1 MSLIIRFIFEMLYF
15 SYYTF
20 MQKITTKSE
29 VIEIIPHEDIAN
41 IHFIWIDFSK
51 ADFSRK
57 NFQNC
62 KFEKCNLSNIK
73 LKDTTLNDVNFLGC
87 KIMWLKFVDI
97 TQLLSHFNFYDCNI
111 SLCSFF
117 WLTLKGTSFQDC
129 NVVETD
135 FTNAYLEN
143 AKFSYCD
150 LEKSIFVRCNLKN
163 TDFIGSYNFAID
175 PTLNKFWKTKFS
187 RENSIGL
194 LQHLDI
200 EME

>member
-1 MSLIIRFIFEMLYF
+1 
-15 SYYTF
+15 
-20 MQKITTKSE
+20 MQKITTKDQ
-29 VIEIIPHEDIAN
+29 VIEIIPGEDITD
-41 IHFIWIDFSK
+41 IHFIWLDFSQ

-57 NFQNC
+57 NFHSC

-73 LKDTTLNDVNFLGC
+73 LKDTTLNDVDFIAC

-97 TQLLSHFNFYDCNI
+97 TQMLSHFNFSDCAI

-117 WLTLKGTSFQDC
+117 GLTLKGASFQDC
-129 NVVETD
+129 KVIDSD
-135 FTNAYLEN
+135 FTGAYLEN

-175 PTLNKFWKTKFS
+175 PTLNKFGKTKFS
-187 RENSIGL
+187 RENSIWL
-194 LQHLDI
+194 LLHLDI
-200 EME
+200 EID